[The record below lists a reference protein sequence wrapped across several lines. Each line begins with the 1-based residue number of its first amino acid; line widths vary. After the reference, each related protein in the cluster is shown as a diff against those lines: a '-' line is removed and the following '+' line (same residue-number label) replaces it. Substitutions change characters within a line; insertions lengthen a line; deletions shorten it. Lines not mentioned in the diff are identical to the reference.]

1 MFQIEK
7 SLSENTQA
15 LITRSNVASCNNHPA
30 MRNANTA
37 LNTLPIGDQ
46 TIIKLLTQM
55 DPAQKCMGPYNYR
68 YPFTPPAVKPPT
80 RNF

>member
-1 MFQIEK
+1 
-7 SLSENTQA
+7 
-15 LITRSNVASCNNHPA
+15 

-46 TIIKLLTQM
+46 TIIKLFTQM
-55 DPAQKCMGPYNYR
+55 DPAQNVSGPYNYR

-80 RNF
+80 RNFCASKKTNVIGNADNTAAAAKSPHK